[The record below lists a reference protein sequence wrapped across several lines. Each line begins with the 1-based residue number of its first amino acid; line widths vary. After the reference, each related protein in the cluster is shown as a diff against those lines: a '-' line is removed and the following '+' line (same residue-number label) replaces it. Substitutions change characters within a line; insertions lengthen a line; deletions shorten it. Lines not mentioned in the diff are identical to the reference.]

1 MWNMK
6 SLNAIGKKTYFD
18 LYFALIYFQIIQNKQ
33 CATEIFE
40 QDNPYQ

>member
-1 MWNMK
+1 MK
-6 SLNAIGKKTYFD
+6 TSECNWKKKTYFD